1 MTYLLNNPADFAVD
15 ALRGYAAA
23 HPGHV
28 MLAHGGVVRST
39 DTPANQ
45 PALVIGGGS
54 GHYPAFAGWV
64 GPGLAHG
71 APCGNIFSSP
81 SASQVYSVARSAENG
96 GGVLLGFGNYAGDVL
111 HFGQAAEKLRAEGVD
126 VRIIRVSDDIASGP
140 AESHRDRRGIAGD
153 LVVFKIAGAAIAAG
167 ADLDEAERV
176 AWKANDATRSFGVAF
191 DGCTLPGAGEAL
203 FHVADGEMAIGLGI
217 HGEPGIR
224 EVPLGTAAEVADVL
238 LDGVLAEE
246 PARTGAYA
254 GRVAVLLNG
263 LGTVKYEELFVVYAR
278 VAQQLA
284 DKGFTV
290 VGPEV
295 GEHVTSLNMAGLSL
309 SIVFLDDELE
319 EYWLAPADAPAFRR
333 TVGGLPS
340 GPPRTGVHVP
350 GEDPIPDASA
360 ESRTSAARIVQA
372 LEMLRETAAVHEEQ
386 FGRLDAVAGD
396 GDHGQGMAYGTRGA
410 AAGGHKA
417 AANGA
422 GARTVLLHAGD
433 AWAEEAGG
441 TSGALWGAV
450 LTAAG
455 GVFDDSRAVD
465 APAVVEALTAG
476 IEAVVRLGGARPG
489 DKTMVDAAL
498 PFRDALAAEFAS
510 TGNLAGSVTKAAAAA
525 REAAEATAGITS
537 RLGRSRILGEKSL
550 GTPDPGAY
558 SFAVLMDAL
567 GNFLASPETAPV
579 SSSGTSPASSPVT
592 SPMTSPEQQ

>member
-1 MTYLLNNPADFAVD
+1 MTYLLNDPADFAVD

-23 HPGHV
+23 HPDHV

-39 DTPANQ
+39 DTPKNQ

-96 GGVLLGFGNYAGDVL
+96 GGVILGFGNYAGDVL

-167 ADLDEAERV
+167 ADLDEAERM

-203 FHVADGEMAIGLGI
+203 FHVPDGEMAVGLGI

-224 EVPLGTAAEVADVL
+224 EVPMGTAAEVADLL
-238 LDGVLAEE
+238 LDGVLEEE
-246 PARTGAYA
+246 PEQSGGGYG
-254 GRVAVLLNG
+254 GRVAVVLNG

-278 VAQQLA
+278 VAERLA
-284 DKGFTV
+284 EKGLTV
-290 VGPEV
+290 VAPEV

-309 SIVFLDDELE
+309 SVVFLDDELE
-319 EYWLAPADAPAFRR
+319 ELWLAPADTPAFRR
-333 TVGGLPS
+333 TAGAPS
-340 GPPRTGVHVP
+340 GTPRTTVHTP
-350 GEDPIPDASA
+350 GEDRIPEAST
-360 ESRTSAARIVQA
+360 ESRNSAAGIVQV
-372 LEMLRETAAVHEEQ
+372 LELLRDTAAEHEEH
-386 FGRLDAVAGD
+386 FGRMDAVAGD

-410 AAGGHKA
+410 AAAGSNA
-417 AANGA
+417 AAKGA

-441 TSGALWGAV
+441 TSGALWGAA

-455 GVFDDSRAVD
+455 GVFDDEQAVT
-465 APAVVEALTAG
+465 APAIVAALTAG
-476 IEAVVRLGGARPG
+476 IDAVVRLGGAEPG

-498 PFRDALAAEFAS
+498 PFRDALAEEFDS
-510 TGNLAGSVTKAAAAA
+510 TADVAGAVKKAAAVA
-525 REAAEATAGITS
+525 REAAEATADITS
-537 RLGRSRILGEKSL
+537 RRGRSRILGEKSL

-558 SFAVLMDAL
+558 SFSVLMDAL
-567 GNFLASPETAPV
+567 GTFLAS
-579 SSSGTSPASSPVT
+579 SPDSAAEKP
-592 SPMTSPEQQ
+592 

>member
-15 ALRGYAAA
+15 ALRGYTAA
-23 HPGHV
+23 HPRHV
-28 MLAHGGVVRST
+28 MQAHGGVVRST
-39 DTPANQ
+39 ETPENQ

-96 GGVLLGFGNYAGDVL
+96 GGVILGFGNYAGDVL

-203 FHVADGEMAIGLGI
+203 FHVPDGEMAVGLGI

-224 EVPLGTAAEVADVL
+224 EVPMGTAAEVADLL
-238 LDGVLAEE
+238 LDGVLEEE
-246 PARTGAYA
+246 PEQSGGGYG
-254 GRVAVLLNG
+254 GRVAVVLNG

-278 VAQQLA
+278 VAERLA
-284 DKGFTV
+284 EKGLTV
-290 VGPEV
+290 VAPEV

-309 SIVFLDDELE
+309 SVVFLDDELE
-319 EYWLAPADAPAFRR
+319 ELWLAPADTPAFRR
-333 TVGGLPS
+333 TAGAPS
-340 GPPRTGVHVP
+340 GTPRTTVHTP
-350 GEDPIPDASA
+350 GEDRIPEAST
-360 ESRTSAARIVQA
+360 ESRNSAAGIVQV
-372 LEMLRETAAVHEEQ
+372 LELLRDTAAEHEEH
-386 FGRLDAVAGD
+386 FGRMDAVAGD

-410 AAGGHKA
+410 AAAGSNA
-417 AANGA
+417 AAKGA

-441 TSGALWGAV
+441 TSGALWGAA

-455 GVFDDSRAVD
+455 GVFDDEQAVT
-465 APAVVEALTAG
+465 APAIVAALTAG
-476 IEAVVRLGGARPG
+476 IDAVVRLGGAEPG

-498 PFRDALAAEFAS
+498 PFRDALAEEFDS
-510 TGNLAGSVTKAAAAA
+510 TADVAGAVKKAAAVA
-525 REAAEATAGITS
+525 REAAEATADITS
-537 RLGRSRILGEKSL
+537 RRGRSRILGEKSL

-558 SFAVLMDAL
+558 SFSVLMDAL
-567 GNFLASPETAPV
+567 GTFLAS
-579 SSSGTSPASSPVT
+579 SPDSAAEKP
-592 SPMTSPEQQ
+592 